1 MHTLVSNQF
10 LLSNERLLQSSIKRY
25 RNINDVLITLNTTT
39 NVELN
44 IKAD

>member
-39 NVELN
+39 NVESN